1 MTATATLLATALV
14 FSPVNTAPPPT
25 FFLGGTDF
33 TGTGIVTDADIAWLL
48 DGHLT
53 GATNVPY
60 PRSVTGIDSSVAV
73 GAGAIVDIVDEAP
86 GPVRIAGVSQG
97 AMAIAA
103 AKRELMARDEA
114 DRPAPEDLTFVSIG
128 DPTSPTGIGGR
139 LPGLHVPF
147 IDVTFTPAPETPYD
161 TIVVTREYDGL
172 ADFPDRPLN
181 LVSTLNALAGVVY
194 IHPTSY
200 GPDTNLDEIPDEDV
214 TETVNSL
221 GGKTTTFF
229 IQNDRLPLLQ
239 PLRDMKVDERIVE
252 AIEKPL
258 KHVVDAGYSR
268 NDPKPATSKDDDT
281 DDSDDK
287 NADDKDVK
295 DTKSDTK
302 STKKSVKE
310 GTAEKSDTD
319 EKRSDKD
326 DSDSAKAA

>member
-14 FSPVNTAPPPT
+14 FSPVNATPPPT
-25 FFLGGTDF
+25 YFLGGTDF

-60 PRSVTGIDSSVAV
+60 PRAVTGMDGSIAV
-73 GAGAIVDIVDEAP
+73 GADAIVDIADEAP
-86 GPVRIAGVSQG
+86 APVRIAGISQG

-139 LPGLHVPF
+139 LPGLHIPF

-161 TIVVTREYDGL
+161 TVVVTREYDGL

-181 LVSTLNALAGVVY
+181 LVSTLNAVAGVVY

-200 GPDTNLDEIPDEDV
+200 GPDTDLEEIPDEDV

-221 GGKTTTFF
+221 GGKTTTYF

-258 KHVVDAGYSR
+258 EQVVDAGYSR
-268 NDPKPATSKDDDT
+268 NDAKPAKDDD
-281 DDSDDK
+281 DSADEKDQKDEKKDDK
-287 NADDKDVK
+287 RQDEAEKPGKADT
-295 DTKSDTK
+295 TKSDTGK
-302 STKKSVKE
+302 ADTKKDP
-310 GTAEKSDTD
+310 A
-319 EKRSDKD
+319 